1 MKTYQLGIEER
12 YAAEICFLWIQAE
25 KPCELKLRAAK
36 TEGLIVVEVTDAE
49 LANKILIKTRCK
61 VFIKDSNY

>member
-25 KPCELKLRAAK
+25 KPCELKLRTAK